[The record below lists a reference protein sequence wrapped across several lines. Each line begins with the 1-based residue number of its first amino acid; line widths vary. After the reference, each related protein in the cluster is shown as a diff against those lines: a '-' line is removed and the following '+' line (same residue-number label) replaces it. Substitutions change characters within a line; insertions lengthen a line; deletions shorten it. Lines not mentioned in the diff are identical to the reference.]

1 MIRTVAVT
9 VFDGV
14 APFELGVVCEAFG
27 IDRTDQGVPSFDF
40 RVCTVVPG
48 RVRTSMPFELEVP
61 AGLEATTDADLV
73 VVPAMRRGDTPPPE
87 LLDALRAV
95 VARGAR
101 VMSVCTG
108 AFVLGEAGLLD
119 GRRCT
124 THWMFADELAERF
137 PRALVDPDVL
147 YVDDGQVI
155 TSAGTAAGIDACLHL
170 IREDYGAKVAA
181 AVARR
186 MVVPPHRDGGQAQF
200 IQSPIRPLHC
210 DTLDPVLAW
219 MAGHL
224 DQDLTV
230 ETLAARAHMS
240 PRTFARRFR
249 AETGTTPYDWLLA
262 RRVEQAQLLLEDGDD
277 SVEQIAV
284 RCGFG
289 TAAVLRHHFTRR
301 LGTTPQAYRR
311 TFRRHP
317 A

>member
-14 APFELGVVCEAFG
+14 APFELGVITEAFG
-27 IDRTDQGVPSFDF
+27 VDRSEQGVPTFDF
-40 RVCTVVPG
+40 RVCAPAPG
-48 RVRTSMPFELEVP
+48 RVTTSMPFDLYVP
-61 AGLEATTDADLV
+61 AGLEATLDADLV
-73 VVPAMRRGDTPPPE
+73 AVPAMRRFDTPPPE

-95 VARGAR
+95 VDRGGR

-124 THWMFADELAERF
+124 THWMYSDELAERF
-137 PRALVDPDVL
+137 PEALVDPDVL
-147 YVDDGQVI
+147 YVDAGQVV

-170 IREDYGAKVAA
+170 IREDYGAKIAA
-181 AVARR
+181 TVARR

-200 IQSPIRPLHC
+200 IRSPIRPLHC
-210 DTLDPVLAW
+210 DTLDEVLAW
-219 MAGHL
+219 MSEHL
-224 DQDLTV
+224 DRDLTV

-249 AETGTTPYDWLLA
+249 SETGTTPYDWLLA
-262 RRVEQAQLLLEDGDD
+262 RRVEQAQLLLEEGDD
-277 SVEQIAV
+277 SVEQIAA

-311 TFRRHP
+311 TFRRRP